1 MAADR
6 PTPGGEAEHDEGFLL
21 DQLTDRLDTLRLLR
35 EDDPQRADVMLEQ
48 FGAAGR
54 VESEM
59 LAELGQR
66 QPCIFRIA
74 FPRHTEP

>member
-1 MAADR
+1 M
-6 PTPGGEAEHDEGFLL
+6 TGGSSSGKAPEEHEERFIL
-21 DQLTDRLDTLRLLR
+21 DQLSDRLDTLRLLR

-59 LAELGQR
+59 LSELRQR
-66 QPCIFRIA
+66 HALRI
-74 FPRHTEP
+74 PEPLALNLV